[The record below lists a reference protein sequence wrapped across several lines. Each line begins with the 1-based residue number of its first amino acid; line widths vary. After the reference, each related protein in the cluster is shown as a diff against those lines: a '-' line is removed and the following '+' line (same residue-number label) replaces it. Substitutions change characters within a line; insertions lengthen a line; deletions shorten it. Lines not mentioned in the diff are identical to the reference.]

1 MKLHSK
7 KDIFY
12 LYKYLFLALIP
23 LIIFGI
29 IKNGLL
35 LSRETSSTYI
45 ILKPT
50 IYFLINFA
58 LGFILDYIDN
68 KKIKIGKYL
77 VMLTML
83 FMIISINT
91 SIWLLLIGDL
101 LLVLLLRFDKEIINK
116 VALTKLIIIGVM
128 FALHN
133 LSFTNVME
141 ASGSYVFSF
150 MDLIIK
156 GQIGGIAT
164 CNLLLVAILMISLL
178 YNIIYKRNLAL
189 ISILTYALYF
199 GIISIIHDPNVYLKL
214 LINSTAL
221 FELIMVGTINNYSPR
236 TPKGEVVY
244 GLLLGIVSAV
254 LCNYVS
260 VYIGTTI
267 AIVIISPLRLLF
279 DKIKLFR

>member
-116 VALTKLIIIGVM
+116 VALTKLIIVGVM

-199 GIISIIHDPNVYLKL
+199 GIISI
-214 LINSTAL
+214 NSTAL
-221 FELIMVGTINNYSPR
+221 FELIMVGTISNYSPR
-236 TPKGEVVY
+236 TPKGEIVY